1 VYKEARL
8 LVHWIVSSNSSFDCQ
23 MWSTIQEPVYPT
35 DIQSIDELKQWL
47 TWVWCSV
54 DQEII
59 DMAVD

>member
-1 VYKEARL
+1 MYKEARL
-8 LVHWIVSSNSSFDCQ
+8 LVHWFVSFNSSFDFQ
-23 MWSTIQEPVYPT
+23 IWSTIQEPVYPT